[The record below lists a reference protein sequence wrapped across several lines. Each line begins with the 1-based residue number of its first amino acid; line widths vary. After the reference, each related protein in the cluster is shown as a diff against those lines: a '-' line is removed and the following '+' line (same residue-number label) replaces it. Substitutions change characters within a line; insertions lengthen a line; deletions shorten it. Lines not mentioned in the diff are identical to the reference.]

1 MSGGR
6 TGAALGANSSTAG
19 ARRSRRER
27 SVSWCGTAVTATVS
41 GAMVAFAGGRSKPRF
56 NLIGVDVDPL
66 NVARTNAGTTHSA
79 AAVTRMATRA
89 RPAILIEERP
99 VMLLEGVNVSRPRL
113 RNQLASPTK

>member
-1 MSGGR
+1 
-6 TGAALGANSSTAG
+6 
-19 ARRSRRER
+19 
-27 SVSWCGTAVTATVS
+27 
-41 GAMVAFAGGRSKPRF
+41 MVAFAGGRSKPRF